1 MKNNFSAVVLAGTAM
16 LAAVLAL
23 PAAAQT
29 GIAKVSWESSPLVG
43 KNRAPFAA
51 ITELPASPDGKFT
64 DKVRAVVTLKN
75 ASSRNEEGLVLRY
88 ALRLQL
94 VKKGEP
100 REKAFWE
107 VPYYVDELRVAAVKA
122 SSEKQARVLNFKI
135 AEQFRRL
142 VGSGF
147 VPVALKMEI
156 MLSPRSGGA
165 LEGLMAESVLE
176 IRQP

>member
-1 MKNNFSAVVLAGTAM
+1 MKNNISPAVLAGAVL
-16 LAAVLAL
+16 LAAVMAW

-29 GIAKVSWESSPLVG
+29 GIAKVGWESSKLEG
-43 KNRAPFAA
+43 KKRAPFAA
-51 ITELPASPDGKFT
+51 MTELLAAPGGKFT

-75 ASSRNEEGLVLRY
+75 PSVKNEEGLVLRY

-135 AEQFRRL
+135 AEQLRRL
-142 VGSGF
+142 AGTGF

-156 MLSPRSGGA
+156 MLSPRSGGG
-165 LEGLMAESVLE
+165 LDGLMAESVLE
-176 IRQP
+176 IREP